1 MRYAGRISCESS
13 STVPEFSFLQP
24 LPALANVVETIWD
37 IDIPEADRARTLT
50 LKVLPGVS
58 PTLCVHFR
66 AATAFTLPAPVGSQ
80 QRVTGIQ
87 TSAITLRPM
96 GPLGAV
102 IVHFKPEAIHRLLGC
117 DMEEFTDAHV
127 QLRDLFSLG
136 TLSVLDERVQQAAG
150 PGARAARVQEFLLQH
165 LRHDPWDSL
174 VHHAVEKLRSQPG
187 APIRQLADNLHI
199 SQKQLSRRFRS
210 IIGTNLKQFART
222 ARLGKAILARRRGR
236 SWTEIA
242 HGVGFSD
249 QAHLGHDFKCMTG
262 HAPEALFQ
270 AASASENRCLDA
282 SLAASGFF
290 NTLIV

>member
-1 MRYAGRISCESS
+1 
-13 STVPEFSFLQP
+13 VPEFSFLPP
-24 LPALANVVETIWD
+24 LPALADVIETIWD
-37 IDIPEADRARTLT
+37 IDIPEAARARTMT

-66 AATAFTLPAPVGSQ
+66 ATTASTLPVPVGGH
-80 QRVTGIQ
+80 QRITGVQ
-87 TSAITLRPM
+87 TSALTLRPM

-117 DMEEFTDAHV
+117 DMEAFTDAHV
-127 QLRDLFSLG
+127 RLRDLFSH
-136 TLSVLDERVQQAAG
+136 TALSVLDETVQEAAS
-150 PGARAARVQEFLLQH
+150 PGARASCVQQFLLQY
-165 LRHDPWDSL
+165 LRHHTRDPL
-174 VHHAVEKLRSQPG
+174 VHHAVQQLRSQPS
-187 APIRQLADNLHI
+187 APIRQLAAKLHI

-210 IIGTNLKQFART
+210 ITGTNLKQFART

-249 QAHLGHDFKCMTG
+249 QAQLGHDFKCMTG

-270 AASASENRCLDA
+270 AASATENRRLDA

-290 NTLIV
+290 NTLVI